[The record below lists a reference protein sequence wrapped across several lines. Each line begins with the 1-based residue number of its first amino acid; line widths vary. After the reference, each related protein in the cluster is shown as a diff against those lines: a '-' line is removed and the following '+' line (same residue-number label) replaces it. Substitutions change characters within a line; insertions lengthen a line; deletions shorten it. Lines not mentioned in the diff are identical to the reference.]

1 MSLPLAV
8 ALITLFDLSI
18 LAALAWFMSRP
29 SKLTPHVSARHPG
42 RRFSLVHG
50 EAQRAERQRE
60 EQIAA

>member
-1 MSLPLAV
+1 MSLPLAI
-8 ALITLFDLSI
+8 ALIILFDLSI

-42 RRFSLVHG
+42 HRLSLVHG
-50 EAQRAERQRE
+50 EAQRAERQRA